1 MLQSLEA
8 TDHRFDAA
16 PHRLILVEQGGAF
29 IDEGIVALSQCTI
42 LFLQLCDPGGKFI
55 DPGFKAGELE
65 IELRIR

>member
-1 MLQSLEA
+1 
-8 TDHRFDAA
+8 
-16 PHRLILVEQGGAF
+16 
-29 IDEGIVALSQCTI
+29 VALSQCTI